1 MEMQSNS
8 PRAKA
13 KTSCHNVR
21 IFLVVTL
28 AVTLCYPAL
37 IDTAVVRS
45 EKQLQR
51 VLLRDFTNVRIPR
64 ATEDSDEE
72 NAPRRIC
79 HNAPCGWAVY
89 NPYTRNIEYFMRNT
103 CECPDE
109 SYKCVRVGDDLSAS
123 AYVYRCRQNTTAE
136 DIESPSLDDTL

>member
-1 MEMQSNS
+1 METQSN

-13 KTSCHNVR
+13 SKVR
-21 IFLVVTL
+21 IFVVVTL

-51 VLLRDFTNVRIPR
+51 LLLRDFTNVRSPR

-72 NAPRRIC
+72 NASKRIC

-103 CECPDE
+103 CECSDE

-136 DIESPSLDDTL
+136 DIESPDDTL